1 MEPTGTGPNTGRPT
15 LPLPHIIDFLPDPTF
30 VIDVQGT
37 VIAWNKAIENLTG
50 IQAEDIIGKGEYEYA
65 IPFYGTRRPI
75 LIDFV
80 NQGNPDAA
88 RTYKYT
94 ITTDEHLVAEAEN
107 VIIGQ
112 KSYYLWAAANRLCD
126 SNGECIG
133 ALEVFRD
140 ITEIK
145 EAEEALRKSEQRLSA
160 IFSRA
165 AVGLCEL
172 SPEGRFT
179 KVNDTYCQIL
189 GRTRHRLLSMS
200 LPEVTHPD
208 EVNRVMAAL
217 RQVLENGEL
226 ASLDKQYVRPDGTIV
241 YANCSLTRID
251 DEQNRPQAI
260 MSVTV
265 DMTDRRNANEL
276 LEQRV
281 AERTE
286 LAEARTRQLQSL
298 AVELIGAEERE
309 RQRIS
314 ALLHEDLQQVLAAAR
329 FQVQAVQE
337 SLPEVIELS
346 EVEQMLSGAIFT
358 SRRLSH
364 ELSPSILHHSGLV
377 AALAWLSRQM
387 HERFGLEVQVYAE
400 NVREPNTA
408 YLRIIMFRAA
418 QELLFNVVKHA
429 GVQSA
434 QVHLFASDRGLSIS
448 VSDQGRG
455 FEPAILESSAA
466 TTGLGL
472 LSLRER
478 ASYVGGSFLI
488 ESAPGQGSRITI
500 TVPAILAWNEPKR
513 AEPVIRYPSTPAA
526 GIVPAEKEPGF
537 RVMLVD
543 DHKVM
548 RQGLI
553 RLITGQPDIQ
563 VVGEADSGQEAIELA
578 RQIRPD
584 VIVMD
589 VSMPEMDGIEATRR
603 IKNELPE
610 TRVIG
615 LSMFED
621 EHVTKAMRQAGA
633 EALVSKSSSMS
644 ELLKAIYG
652 ITRNQHR
659 S

>member
-1 MEPTGTGPNTGRPT
+1 MT
-15 LPLPHIIDFLPDPTF
+15 
-30 VIDVQGT
+30 
-37 VIAWNKAIENLTG
+37 
-50 IQAEDIIGKGEYEYA
+50 
-65 IPFYGTRRPI
+65 
-75 LIDFV
+75 
-80 NQGNPDAA
+80 
-88 RTYKYT
+88 
-94 ITTDEHLVAEAEN
+94 
-107 VIIGQ
+107 
-112 KSYYLWAAANRLCD
+112 
-126 SNGECIG
+126 
-133 ALEVFRD
+133 
-140 ITEIK
+140 
-145 EAEEALRKSEQRLSA
+145 
-160 IFSRA
+160 
-165 AVGLCEL
+165 
-172 SPEGRFT
+172 PEGRFT
-179 KVNDTYCQIL
+179 KVNDTYCEIL
-189 GRTRHRLLSMS
+189 GRTRDRLLSMS

-208 EVNRVMAAL
+208 EVNRVITAL
-217 RQVLENGEL
+217 KQVLEKGEL
-226 ASLDKQYVRPDGTIV
+226 TSLDKKYVRPDGTIV

-251 DEQNRPQAI
+251 DEKNLPQAI
-260 MSVTV
+260 LSVTV
-265 DMTDRRNANEL
+265 DMTENRRASEF

-286 LAEARTRQLQSL
+286 LAEARTKQLQSL
-298 AVELIGAEERE
+298 AVELIEAEERE

-337 SLPEVIELS
+337 SLPEFVELS

-364 ELSPSILHHSGLV
+364 DLSPSILHHSGLV
-377 AALAWLSRQM
+377 AALAWLSGQM
-387 HERFGLEVQVYAE
+387 HERFVLEVQVNAE
-400 NVREPNTA
+400 KVREPDTA
-408 YLRIIMFRAA
+408 YLKIFMFRAA

-434 QVHLFASDRGLSIS
+434 QVHLFASDLGLSIS
-448 VSDQGRG
+448 VSDQGKG

-478 ASYVGGSFLI
+478 ASYVGGTFLI

-500 TVPAILAWNEPKR
+500 TVPATFAREEQKR
-513 AEPVIRYPSTPAA
+513 AEPMIRDPSTSTA
-526 GIVPAEKEPGF
+526 GVVPAEKEPGI

-553 RLITGQPDIQ
+553 RLITGQPDVQ

-578 RQIRPD
+578 RQIKPD
-584 VIVMD
+584 VIIMD

-633 EALVSKSSSMS
+633 EVLVSKSSSMS

-652 ITRNQHR
+652 ISRNQHR
-659 S
+659 L